1 MTNAYKITEVRP
13 GDEPAIIV
21 INGFLSESKKDV
33 NDWLDVVD
41 ELYPSQRVLHLDWP
55 SFSFNKLFNL
65 EPENK
70 LKNTI
75 SLAIKMMS
83 PTGHIPKAL
92 RDMVVGWVVAM
103 DEAEAAGKWLA
114 AYVDSQKNKNFILMG
129 HSLGARVSYHALAN
143 LKRTKSIDF
152 MYLFGGAV
160 SNTEIWDDSCG
171 RHKELKVINC
181 FSENDYVLKFFYKVG
196 TLFTNTPAGLK
207 AIPRKTET
215 LIYNVDLSHIVDGH
229 TAYKNTQIG
238 RCLKERTG
246 LESEGN
252 WRIDPAVIAAIN
264 TRWRW
269 LIPF

>member
-1 MTNAYKITEVRP
+1 MTNECKITEVRS
-13 GDEPAIIV
+13 GDEPTIIV
-21 INGFLSESKKDV
+21 INGFLSESKQDV

-55 SFSFNKLFNL
+55 SFSLKKLFDL
-65 EPENK
+65 KYESK
-70 LKNTI
+70 LKNAML
-75 SLAIKMMS
+75 LAIALIS
-83 PTGHIPKAL
+83 PSSSMAKAL
-92 RDMVVGWVVAM
+92 RDMVVGWVAAM

-181 FSENDYVLKFFYKVG
+181 FSENDYVLKYLYKVG

-207 AIPRKTET
+207 SIPKKTET

-229 TAYKNTQIG
+229 TTYKNTQIG

-246 LESEGN
+246 LESADN
-252 WRIDPAVIAAIN
+252 WHFRARFTISK
-264 TRWRW
+264 WR
-269 LIPF
+269 LFLPF